1 MNVKRGRG
9 IQDSNYNNKFNQFFL
24 LNVVA
29 IKRKTTHNT
38 HTHTHTHTQNN
49 PTNKNKNK
57 IKTIMN

>member
-29 IKRKTTHNT
+29 IKRKTTHT
-38 HTHTHTHTQNN
+38 HTHTHKITQQI
-49 PTNKNKNK
+49 K
-57 IKTIMN
+57 IKIK